1 MRLDILE
8 NVGPAMTAAAPTST
22 HYRPGR
28 KATRPPV
35 TVSGPRPL
43 LRLVRPWWFTGWA
56 APVWGILAAAVG
68 TWAAVLAPQLAPW
81 AALVLLVVLA
91 TLARLAPTRRV
102 LRAGGAA
109 SGALAAILASLTAPT
124 VGTWG
129 AVAIVAT
136 GGLLAAWPWFPM
148 RATSAQRARLRMIR
162 SAWPSAAQL
171 AGLPTG
177 TALDAVKPTPR
188 GWSLSVRAPRGADAG
203 LIAHAARRIGSTL
216 GRSEVAVSLDGADAG
231 RAVVEVTEGAD
242 PLTGPSRPR
251 PATPVATVTA
261 GAPFGLDEAGRP
273 VVLPLVESSGLI
285 GGRPGAGKSV
295 GLSLIAA
302 AAVEAPDAV
311 LWVIDLKGGVELGP
325 WLPATDR
332 AATTDEGA
340 AELLSSAVDLM
351 AARLIALATAG
362 RRKIDPTEAEP
373 LVVLVVDELA
383 ELGPENMATLR
394 RLVALGRAAGVSVW
408 AATQRPSADLVPTS
422 LRGLFR
428 LAVGFPTRRRRD
440 SDVIL
445 GDGWAADGVDASTLK
460 APGQCWAI
468 LDDGAKR
475 CRTWLMTDA
484 DIGAVVART
493 AGAPNTAHG
502 TPSTGTDRTNTPSS
516 DAPAQRADA
525 GRTPD
530 APASLDAARLARHPG
545 WQVAGKYAHGMHAHL
560 LERTDSA
567 AGTARA
573 VTASDRTAR
582 RTLPRLE
589 AVGLVENRGGRWAAL
604 PATLDAL
611 EQLTADA
618 EVSA

>member
-1 MRLDILE
+1 
-8 NVGPAMTAAAPTST
+8 MTAAATTST

-28 KATRPPV
+28 KAARPPV
-35 TVSGPRPL
+35 AVSAPRPL
-43 LRLVRPWWFTGWA
+43 LSLVRPWWFTGWA

-68 TWAAVLAPQLAPW
+68 CWAAVLAPQLAPW
-81 AALVLLVVLA
+81 AAVVLLVVLA

-129 AVAIVAT
+129 AVVIVTT

-148 RATSAQRARLRMIR
+148 RAVSAQRARLRMIR
-162 SAWPSAAQL
+162 SAWPSSAQL

-177 TALDAVKPTPR
+177 TALDDVSATPR
-188 GWSLSVRAPRGADAG
+188 GWRLAVRAPRGADAG
-203 LIAHAARRIGSTL
+203 LIAHAARRLGSTL
-216 GRSEVAVSLDGADAG
+216 GRSEVAVNLDAADAG

-242 PLTGPSRPR
+242 PLTGPPRPR
-251 PATPVATVTA
+251 PADKVATVA
-261 GAPFGLDEAGRP
+261 HGAPFGLDEAGRP

-311 LWVIDLKGGVELGP
+311 LWVVDLKGGVELGP

-332 AATTDEGA
+332 AATTDEA
-340 AELLSSAVDLM
+340 AAVLLGEAVDLM
-351 AARLIALATAG
+351 AARLEALAAAG
-362 RRKIDPTEAEP
+362 RRKVDPTEADP
-373 LVVLVVDELA
+373 LVVLIVDELA
-383 ELGPENMATLR
+383 ELEAENMATLR

-445 GDGWAADGVDASTLK
+445 GDGWAADGVDASTLN

-484 DIGAVVART
+484 DIGAVVARSSGT
-493 AGAPNTAHG
+493 PHTVHGA
-502 TPSTGTDRTNTPSS
+502 PSTGTDHPNTPRNDPSAAS
-516 DAPAQRADA
+516 EDDE
-525 GRTPD
+525 RTPA

-545 WQVAGKYAHGMHAHL
+545 WQVAGKYAHAMHAHL

-573 VTASDRTAR
+573 ASASDKTAR

-589 AVGLVENRGGRWAAL
+589 AVGLVEKRGGRWAAL

-611 EQLTADA
+611 EQLTAEA
-618 EVSA
+618 EGVSV

>member
-1 MRLDILE
+1 
-8 NVGPAMTAAAPTST
+8 MTAAATTST

-35 TVSGPRPL
+35 AVSAPRPL

-68 TWAAVLAPQLAPW
+68 TWAAVLAPTLAPW

-162 SAWPSAAQL
+162 SAWPSAAER

-203 LIAHAARRIGSTL
+203 LIAHAARRLGSTL
-216 GRSEVAVSLDGADAG
+216 GRPEVSVSLDAADAG

-242 PLTGPSRPR
+242 PLTGPPRPR
-251 PATPVATVTA
+251 PATPVATVA
-261 GAPFGLDEAGRP
+261 HGAPFGIDEAGRP
-273 VVLPLVESSGLI
+273 IVLPLVESSGLI

-302 AAVEAPDAV
+302 TAVEAVDAE
-311 LWVIDLKGGVELGP
+311 LWAIDLKRGVELKP
-325 WLPATDR
+325 WLPAATR
-332 AATTDEGA
+332 AAKTDEA
-340 AELLSSAVDLM
+340 AAVLLAEAEQLM
-351 AARLIALATAG
+351 EARYDRMSDTD
-362 RRKIDPTEAEP
+362 RRKITPSAAEP
-373 LVVLVVDELA
+373 LIVLLADELA
-383 ELGPENMATLR
+383 EMSDDNKDTLR
-394 RLVALGRAAGVSVW
+394 RLVSLGRAAGVSVW
-408 AATQRPSADLVPTS
+408 AATQRPSAKLVPTD
-422 LRGLFR
+422 LRALFR
-428 LAVGFPTRRRRD
+428 LAIGFPTKRRRD

-445 GDGWAADGVDASTLK
+445 GEGWAADGVDASALN

-468 LDDGAKR
+468 LDDGPKR

-484 DIGAVVART
+484 DIGAVVARS
-493 AGAPNTAHG
+493 AGGQHTAHG
-502 TPSTGTDRTNTPSS
+502 APSTGLDHPDAPSS
-516 DAPAQRADA
+516 DAPAASEDDE
-525 GRTPD
+525 RTPD

-545 WQVAGKYAHGMHAHL
+545 WQVAGKYAHAMHSHL
-560 LERTDSA
+560 LECTDSA

-573 VTASDRTAR
+573 VSASDKTAR
-582 RTLPRLE
+582 RTLPRLA
-589 AVGLVENRGGRWAAL
+589 AVELVELRGGRWAAL